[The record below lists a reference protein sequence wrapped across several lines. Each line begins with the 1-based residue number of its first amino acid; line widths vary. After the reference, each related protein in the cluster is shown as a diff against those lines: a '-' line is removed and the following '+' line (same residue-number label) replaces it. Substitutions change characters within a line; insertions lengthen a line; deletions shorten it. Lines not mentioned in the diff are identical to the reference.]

1 MYHQLVK
8 HNVLL
13 DVIHLVI
20 HLVVLLVLTMV
31 RVLVLVIRDVQM
43 DVELKHLALVKLQ
56 DLILQL
62 LNQQTIR
69 LMTILVF
76 GHILLQLLKKQ
87 NVILEIG
94 LKVL

>member
-1 MYHQLVK
+1 MMVH
-8 HNVLL
+8 VL
-13 DVIHLVI
+13 DLVI
-20 HLVVLLVLTMV
+20 QV
-31 RVLVLVIRDVQM
+31 VQM

-62 LNQQTIR
+62 LNQLMIR
-69 LMTILVF
+69 LIIILVF
-76 GHILLQLLKKQ
+76 GHTLLQLIKRQ